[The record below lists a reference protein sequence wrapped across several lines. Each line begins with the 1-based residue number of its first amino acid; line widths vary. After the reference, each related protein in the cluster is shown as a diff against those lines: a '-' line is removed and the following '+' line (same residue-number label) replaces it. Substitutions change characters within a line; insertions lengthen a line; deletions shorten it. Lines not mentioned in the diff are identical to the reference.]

1 MSQVGIGHRPNAA
14 MTVAVRAL
22 VIVLLTVLLPFCFHR
37 TLFAASP
44 PPPVQHFYV
53 PLPEDQI
60 YHALKSIYPSNQSCP
75 VFGENVANPIHTYI
89 SISVISDN
97 TILYYDH
104 WEDGFEIDVTRPQQA
119 TTRIW
124 GDGNPAN
131 GAPPSVPSD
140 LIKPDT
146 VIVLNNP
153 VDINTLRT
161 VIDFDGGDRISSS
174 NLIAV
179 TRAGWATGSSTLL
192 ADAVEV
198 YDTNSWGATFETPV
212 GENLNYNQLFEYSSV
227 VVMAATNNTTVTVD
241 FNGDG
246 ALDGFT
252 VLNQGQSYHITKSAL
267 GTISVGTKIA
277 ASGPVQVYMM
287 TGDICDNYE
296 ARWYTLYPTERWSSS
311 YYNPVG
317 TPAGDGT
324 TVFLYNPN
332 TTPLTVQW
340 ETAAGAQPAINV
352 APRSTNQVVVPNN
365 SGSHFFTTNNTPF
378 LAVTAVDSDEPAN
391 SNAQADWGF
400 TLVPQRMLTS
410 QILVGWG
417 AGRNPL
423 SNVNP
428 NENGSPVWVMPVF
441 TNGVTGP
448 VPICVDY
455 DGDNAGPLTDSQ
467 GLRYDQLLNLNQFQ
481 SARVFDSDGDQT
493 GMILYVCN
501 LDPSAV
507 LNVKLAA
514 AWGQDPTRASASE
527 PGLDL
532 GTTAPPAA
540 SFAVGKAADLFA
552 DRDSDGNASPGDTLL
567 YTIVIR
573 NTARV
578 PLDNVILRDDV
589 PLHTTYVLNTTVFN
603 NNGSVAPLADKATGT
618 PFPLDE
624 GGVNLG
630 TLPVRGVFTVTF
642 QALIDNPIA
651 PGVTRIRNVAIV
663 TANDEEK
670 QAEVETPIDLDP
682 ILTIQKLTNGEDAN
696 TPPGPTIRVGA
707 PVTWTYI
714 VRNTGPVT
722 ATNISVTDNVA
733 GVTPVYVSGD
743 ANNNSILEQSES
755 WLYRATGIAIAGQYS
770 NIGTVRGVG
779 PDGDVV
785 TAQDPSHYFGL
796 ARAEIG
802 LVKTPS
808 RTVVNRGET
817 VVYTYTVTNN
827 GDVPLRQITLVDDK
841 CSPVTFVRG
850 DTNGDAILDLTE
862 QWLYTCSAV
871 IIQTT
876 TNTAVV
882 TGRDPAN
889 NVVTDQDQATVF
901 VHIYFLPLIIVP
913 PPPPPPPT
921 PCPPPN
927 GCPLP
932 GVDHLKG
939 IAVHEG
945 RNLLYITS
953 RDNDRLVVVDVQT
966 SKVISQTATGDQPW
980 GVVINENTNRVYV
993 SNYGSGDVWIYNAT
1007 SLQLLGKVAV
1017 GSNPAL
1023 MEILPGLDTVF
1034 VTVRAGSR
1042 IAVIQG
1048 LVRTQDLSS
1057 GGSGPFGIAAD
1068 LANNRIFVG
1077 HRDSRHLA
1085 EIRQVNGAWQSKSVT
1100 LTPEGTTPFEMAY
1113 NAARNRLYVVYADG
1127 AGKWFVDSWKP
1138 ETNALWGRE
1147 RTIPVGDGGAV
1158 TAPEVGGAGLVF
1170 NPTTGR
1176 LFNANTAAGTLTVI
1190 NGNSE
1195 TVLATT
1201 GVGTDPFSMA
1211 VNTRT
1216 NVVFVGLRSKNALI
1230 KIDDTFGQ

>member
-1 MSQVGIGHRPNAA
+1 MSQVDNGQHPNAA
-14 MTVAVRAL
+14 MTIAL
-22 VIVLLTVLLPFCFHR
+22 RTILVVLLAMVLQFSFHR
-37 TLFAASP
+37 TLFAAP

-53 PLPEDQI
+53 PIPEDQI
-60 YHALKSIYPSNQSCP
+60 YHALKAIYPSNQTCP
-75 VFGENVANPIHTYI
+75 AFGENVANPINTYI
-89 SISVISDN
+89 SIAVISDN

-104 WEDGFEIDVTRPQQA
+104 WEDGFEIDVTHPQQP
-119 TTRIW
+119 TTQIW
-124 GDGNPAN
+124 GDGNPTN
-131 GAPPSVPSD
+131 GTPPDIPTD
-140 LIKPDT
+140 LVRADT
-146 VIVLNNP
+146 VIVLRNP
-153 VDINTLRT
+153 IDINTLRT
-161 VIDFDGGDRISSS
+161 VIDFDGGDRVSSS
-174 NLIAV
+174 NLIAM

-192 ADAVEV
+192 ADAVEL
-198 YDTNSWGATFETPV
+198 YDTNSWGTTFETPV

-241 FNGDG
+241 FDGNGT
-246 ALDGFT
+246 LDGFT
-252 VLNQGQSYHITKSAL
+252 VLNQGQSYHINSGAL

-277 ASGPVQVYMM
+277 ASGPVQVYMI
-287 TGDICDNYE
+287 TGDVCDNYE
-296 ARWYTLYPTERWSSS
+296 SRWYTLYPTTRWSSS

-317 TPAGDGT
+317 TPASDGT

-332 TTPLTVQW
+332 NTALTVQW
-340 ETAAGAQPAINV
+340 ETSAGAQPAINV
-352 APRSTNQVVVPNN
+352 APRSTNHVVVPNN
-365 SGSHFFTTNNTPF
+365 SGSHFFSANGAPF
-378 LAVTAVDSDEPAN
+378 LAVTAVDSDEAAT

-455 DGDNAGPLTDSQ
+455 DGDNAGLLTDGQ
-467 GLRYDQLLNLNQFQ
+467 GLRYDQLLSLNQFQ

-501 LDPSAV
+501 LDPAAI

-514 AWGQDPTRASASE
+514 AWGQDPTRASAGE

-540 SFAVGKAADLFA
+540 SFAVGKAADLFV
-552 DRDSDGNASPGDTLL
+552 DRDNDGNASPGDTLL

-578 PLDNVILRDDV
+578 PLENVILRDDV

-603 NNGSVAPLADKATGT
+603 NNGSSAPLTDKATGT

-707 PVTWTYI
+707 PVTWTYL
-714 VRNTGPVT
+714 VRNTGRVT
-722 ATNISVTDNVA
+722 AANISVTDNVA

-743 ANNNSILEQSES
+743 ANNNNILEQGET

-770 NIGTVRGVG
+770 NTGTVRGVG

-796 ARAEIG
+796 ARAEIQ

-850 DTNGDAILDLTE
+850 DTNGDSILDLTE
-862 QWLYTCSAV
+862 IWLYTCSAV
-871 IIQTT
+871 INQTT

-889 NVVTDQDQATVF
+889 NVVTDQDQATVY
-901 VHIYFLPLIIVP
+901 VHLYFLPLIIVP
-913 PPPPPPPT
+913 APPPPPPT

-953 RDNDRLVVVDVQT
+953 RDNDRLVVVDVQS
-966 SKVISQTATGDQPW
+966 SKVLSQTTTGDQPW
-980 GVVINENTNRVYV
+980 GVVVNESTNRVYV

-1007 SLQLLGKVAV
+1007 SLQLLGKIAV
-1017 GSNPAL
+1017 GGNPAL

-1048 LVRTQDLSS
+1048 LTLTQDLTA

-1068 LANNRIFVG
+1068 PGNNRIFVG

-1100 LTPEGTTPFEMAY
+1100 LTPEGTTPFELAY
-1113 NAARNRLYVVYADG
+1113 YAARNRLAVVY
-1127 AGKWFVDSWKP
+1127 VDSAGQWAVDLWKP
-1138 ETNALWGRE
+1138 EPNAIWGRE
-1147 RTIPVGDGGAV
+1147 RTLPVGNGGNVQA
-1158 TAPEVGGAGLVF
+1158 AEVGGAGLVV
-1170 NPTTGR
+1170 NPTTGHF
-1176 LFNANTAAGTLTVI
+1176 LNVNTADGTLTVI
-1190 NGNSE
+1190 SGNSE
-1195 TVLATT
+1195 KVLTTTAT
-1201 GVGTDPFSMA
+1201 GPDPFPVA
-1211 VNTRT
+1211 VNSRT
-1216 NVVFVGLRSKNALI
+1216 NVIFVGLRSKNALV
-1230 KIDDTFGQ
+1230 KIDDTFGE